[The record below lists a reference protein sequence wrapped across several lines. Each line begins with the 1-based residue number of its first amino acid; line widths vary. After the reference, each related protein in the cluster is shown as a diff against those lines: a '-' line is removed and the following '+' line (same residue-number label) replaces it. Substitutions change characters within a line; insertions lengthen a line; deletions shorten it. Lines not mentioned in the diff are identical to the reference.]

1 MACICQCGLALT
13 IIASVLQESR
23 NKFNFIP
30 SSTRHAYRIKK
41 KKPKKQKNK
50 KQKTKLY
57 RLKKQ
62 NFGFNY

>member
-1 MACICQCGLALT
+1 MACICQCGLAFT

-30 SSTRHAYRIKK
+30 SSTRHAYRIKN

-50 KQKTKLY
+50 KRSLIE
-57 RLKKQ
+57 
-62 NFGFNY
+62 

>member
-1 MACICQCGLALT
+1 MHMARICQCGLALT

-41 KKPKKQKNK
+41 KGKSDYDVQIDRGKYKYLNE
-50 KQKTKLY
+50 
-57 RLKKQ
+57 RR
-62 NFGFNY
+62 

>member
-1 MACICQCGLALT
+1 MERICQCGLALT

-30 SSTRHAYRIKK
+30 SSTRYAYRIKK

-50 KQKTKLY
+50 KQKTKPY
-57 RLKKQ
+57 RLRKQ

>member
-41 KKPKKQKNK
+41 KEAKKNK
-50 KQKTKLY
+50 KTKN
-57 RLKKQ
+57 KKRS
-62 NFGFNY
+62 FID